1 MYGLPRTE
9 INNAM
14 ARGYSAEA
22 LEHARQ
28 ILVQLYY
35 QAYFA
40 WFSGDKETS
49 SSVIDE
55 EVVINGHRFK
65 WQAIAF
71 ADEHMDRDGAV
82 VLEIDD
88 SNHSEVFLDLSHVE
102 LRHLWETSLH

>member
-35 QAYFA
+35 QSYFA
-40 WFSGDKETS
+40 WFCEDEETS
-49 SSVIDE
+49 GSVIDE
-55 EVVINGHRFK
+55 EVVINGRRFK
-65 WQAIAF
+65 WLAIAF
-71 ADEHMDRDGAV
+71 AGEFEDRDGAV
-82 VLEIDD
+82 LMEIDYD
-88 SNHSEVFLDLSHVE
+88 NNREIFLDLSHWE
-102 LRHLWETSLH
+102 LRHLWEDSLH

>member
-35 QAYFA
+35 QSYFA
-40 WFSGDKETS
+40 WFCGDKETS
-49 SSVIDE
+49 CSIIDE

-71 ADEHMDRDGAV
+71 TDEHMDRDGAV
-82 VLEIDD
+82 VLEIDED
-88 SNHSEVFLDLSHVE
+88 NNRENFLDLSHVE
-102 LRHLWETSLH
+102 LRHLWEMSLH